1 MSAAAAST
9 RARPSGRLGA
19 LLIGLGLSVALAA
32 CGTPRPPV
40 NGRLPDPPAAT
51 PALTRVAAQ
60 VDVTGP
66 RGPLDQNRREQALQ
80 GAASQGKAELLK
92 RQIAAMSAFGD
103 VDLYAGNDTRL
114 LIDGPA
120 TFAAMF
126 DAIGK
131 ARRQVLLE
139 SYIIEDADVSRQL
152 ADLLLQ
158 RRAQGVQVAIVYD
171 AVGSLGTQD
180 AYFDRMRQGGIA
192 VCAFNPINPL
202 KRTRYHR
209 ITHRDHRKMLIV
221 DGETAFTGG
230 INISAVYSSGSGGIG
245 SRGPRKPARPDP
257 QLADAPASAPA
268 SGPAPGAGDAA
279 KEPDNG
285 WRDTMIQVRG
295 PAAQA
300 LHTLF
305 RETWAQQ
312 QCEGPVAAATEVLPA
327 ARAPAGQQLMR
338 VIPST
343 PNDPE
348 NRIYT
353 LLLGSIRAAQRSV
366 YLTMAYFAPGKDMV
380 DALCDAASRGVD
392 VQLILPSRSDFSPV
406 MYAGRS
412 HYERLLEA
420 GVRIHELQD
429 AVLHAKTAV
438 IDGVVST
445 VGSSNMDWRS
455 FVFNNEVNAVVLGE
469 DFGDA
474 MTRMFQRDVDASQA
488 ITLKRWQQRGLV
500 QRGKEF
506 FSRMFEQWW

>member
-1 MSAAAAST
+1 MRRRVA
-9 RARPSGRLGA
+9 A
-19 LLIGLGLSVALAA
+19 LLFVLGVSAGLVA

-40 NGRLPDPPAAT
+40 NGRIPDPPASA
-51 PALTRVAAQ
+51 PPLTRVAAQ
-60 VDVTGP
+60 VDVVGA
-66 RGPLDQNRREQALQ
+66 RGPMNQASREQALQ
-80 GAASQGKAELLK
+80 AAAAQGKAELLK
-92 RQIAAMSAFGD
+92 RQLAAMSAFGD
-103 VDLYAGNDTRL
+103 VDLYAGNDAKL
-114 LIDGPA
+114 LVDGPA

-126 DAIGK
+126 AAIGQ
-131 ARRQVLLE
+131 ARRQVVLE
-139 SYIIEDADVSRQL
+139 SYIIEDAEVSRQL
-152 ADLLLQ
+152 ADLLLA
-158 RRAQGVQVAIVYD
+158 RRAQGVEVAILYD

-192 VCAFNPINPL
+192 VCAFNPVNPL
-202 KRTRYHR
+202 KRAKYHK
-209 ITHRDHRKMLIV
+209 ITHRDHRKMLVV
-221 DGETAFTGG
+221 DGEVGFTGG
-230 INISAVYSSGSGGIG
+230 INISAVYSSGSGGFG
-245 SRGPRKPARPDP
+245 SRGPAKAKPSRP
-257 QLADAPASAPA
+257 AAASSPASSA
-268 SGPAPGAGDAA
+268 SDAA
-279 KEPDNG
+279 AQADENG

-295 PAAQA
+295 PATQA

-305 RETWAQQ
+305 REVWAQQ
-312 QCEGPVAAATEVLPA
+312 QCEGTVAAIAPPPGP
-327 ARAPAGQQLMR
+327 PAGKQLMR

-343 PNDPE
+343 PQDTE

-366 YLTMAYFAPGKDMV
+366 YLTMAYFAPGQDMV
-380 DALCDAASRGVD
+380 DALCDAARRGVD
-392 VQLILPSRSDFSPV
+392 VELILPSRSDFAPV
-406 MYAGRS
+406 MHAGRS

-455 FVFNNEVNAVVLGE
+455 FVHNNEVNAVVLGE

-474 MTRMFQRDVDASQA
+474 MTRMFQRDREASRP
-488 ITLKRWQQRGLV
+488 IELRRWQDRGLW

>member
-1 MSAAAAST
+1 MNGAAAPTPT
-9 RARPSGRLGA
+9 RPGRRLGA
-19 LLIGLGLSVALAA
+19 LLVGLGLSAALVA

-40 NGRLPDPPAAT
+40 NGRLPDPPATT

-60 VDVTGP
+60 VDVVGP
-66 RGPLDQNRREQALQ
+66 RGPLNQTRREQALQ

-131 ARRQVLLE
+131 SRRQVLLE
-139 SYIIEDADVSRQL
+139 SYIIEDAEVSRQL
-152 ADLLLQ
+152 ADLLLA

-202 KRTRYHR
+202 KRTRYNR
-209 ITHRDHRKMLIV
+209 ITHRDHRKMMIV

-245 SRGPRKPARPDP
+245 SRGPRKSARPDP
-257 QLADAPASAPA
+257 KPVAA
-268 SGPAPGAGDAA
+268 SGPASGASAASDAA
-279 KEPDNG
+279 AEPDNG

-300 LHTLF
+300 LHALF

-312 QCEGPVAAATEVLPA
+312 QCEGAVAAAAEVQPA
-327 ARAPAGQQLMR
+327 VRAPAGQQLMR

-343 PNDPE
+343 PNDTE

-392 VQLILPSRSDFSPV
+392 VQLILPSQSDFSPV

-420 GVRIHELQD
+420 GVQIHELQD

>member
-1 MSAAAAST
+1 MSPVAAST
-9 RARPSGRLGA
+9 PARPGPRLGA
-19 LLIGLGLSVALAA
+19 LLVGLGLSVALVA

-40 NGRLPDPPAAT
+40 NGQLPEPPAAT
-51 PALTRVAAQ
+51 PTLTRVAAQ
-60 VDVTGP
+60 VDVVGP
-66 RGPLDQNRREQALQ
+66 RGPLNQARREQALQ

-92 RQIAAMSAFGD
+92 RQLAAMSTFGD
-103 VDLYAGNDTRL
+103 VDLYAGNEARL

-131 ARRQVLLE
+131 SRRQILLE
-139 SYIIEDADVSRQL
+139 SYIIEDAEVSRRL

-158 RRAQGVQVAIVYD
+158 RRAEGVQVAIIYD

-180 AYFDRMRQGGIA
+180 AYFDRMRQGGVA
-192 VCAFNPINPL
+192 VCAFNPVNPL
-202 KRTRYHR
+202 KRTRYHK
-209 ITHRDHRKMLIV
+209 ITHRDHRKMLVV

-245 SRGPRKPARPDP
+245 SRGSRKTAKPDP
-257 QLADAPASAPA
+257 ETRPASSASAASAP
-268 SGPAPGAGDAA
+268 GDAA
-279 KEPDNG
+279 SAPDRG
-285 WRDTMIQVRG
+285 WRDTMVQVRG

-305 RETWAQQ
+305 RETWTQQ
-312 QCEGPVAAATEVLPA
+312 QCEGAVTAAAEVQPA
-327 ARAPAGQQLMR
+327 VRAASGQQLMR
-338 VIPST
+338 VVPST
-343 PNDPE
+343 PNDTE

-392 VQLILPSRSDFSPV
+392 VQLILPSQSDFAPV
-406 MYAGRS
+406 MHAGRS
-412 HYERLLEA
+412 HYERLLKA
-420 GVRIHELQD
+420 GVKIHELQD

-474 MTRMFQRDVDASQA
+474 MTRMFQRDVAASQT
-488 ITLKRWQQRGLV
+488 ITLPRWEQRGLV

-506 FSRMFEQWW
+506 FSSLFEQWW